1 MFRMRF
7 FFILLLVLLSFIGKG
22 QQLSEKMN
30 NSIDSIDLSN
40 WMANIADSTKLT
52 SLSLPG
58 THNAG
63 ARFEQVSHTAK
74 CQELTIEEQLNAGIR
89 FLDLRCRH
97 TNNMFSIYHGSV
109 DQQLTFSA
117 VQASCIAFLI
127 AHPSETI
134 LLSIKEEYKAN
145 KNSQLFET
153 TLNEFIL
160 ANPDRWYVNDSIPSL
175 GETRGKLVLLRRFS
189 ATNEPFGIAAT
200 YWKDNSTF
208 DIESPQEVLSIQDQY
223 KVTNHLEKWN
233 AIDSMLI
240 AAKQSTDNR
249 LYINYTSGY
258 EPKLFGIPNIASV
271 VNFIHPRLIG
281 CLNQSSGKLGIIVLD
296 FATEELSRLIIASNW
311 DLSPLLLRD

>member
-7 FFILLLVLLSFIGKG
+7 FFILPLVLLSFIGKG
-22 QQLSEKMN
+22 QQLSDKMK
-30 NSIDSIDLSN
+30 NSIDSMDLSN

-52 SLSLPG
+52 ALSIPG

-63 ARFEQVSHTAK
+63 ARFEQISHTAK

-97 TNNMFSIYHGSV
+97 TNNTFSIYHGSV
-109 DQQLTFSA
+109 DQHQSFSA

-145 KNSQLFET
+145 KNSQPFET
-153 TLNEFIL
+153 TLNASIL
-160 ANPDRWYVNDSIPSL
+160 ANPDRWYVHDSIPSL
-175 GETRGKLVLLRRFS
+175 GEARGKLVLLRRFS

-200 YWKDNSTF
+200 HWKDNSTF
-208 DIESPQEVLSIQDQY
+208 DSDSPKAVLSIQDQY

-233 AIDSMLI
+233 AIESMLI
-240 AAKQSTDNR
+240 ASKQSTDNR

-258 EPKLFGIPNIASV
+258 EPKLFGIPSITSV
-271 VNFIHPRLIG
+271 VNFIHPRLVDF
-281 CLNQSSGKLGIIVLD
+281 LESLTGKLGIVVLD

-311 DLSPLLLRD
+311 DQLHSLMKD